1 MIFLFNI
8 TKRDNLLILLQFV
21 TFVHSGLIFAFGDA
35 TKSIPGWLFI
45 DNRVWI
51 RFITVLCNILIEIF
65 TVMKKIFLIS
75 TFLVFGISLL
85 GQPVMKLSTTEHDYG
100 KFREEAGQQT
110 FDIAVTNAGNTPLV
124 IQNIVASCG
133 CTTPEWT
140 KQPIPAGGKGKITA
154 IYDPRDRPGP
164 FNKTL
169 AVYTN
174 SKPEVV
180 VLTIKGEVIPR
191 EKTVEEL
198 FTFLVGSVRFES
210 NHLAFTNVRK
220 TEKKIRVMPVIN
232 NSATPAKIEFDQ
244 LPAHLT
250 VKATPETLK
259 PGQKGIIEGTY
270 DATKNN
276 SWGNVSDMV
285 KVKINGVV
293 LENVYYYVSANLV
306 EDFSSLSKE
315 DILNAP
321 VFKLESS
328 NIDLGKMEG
337 SSTKEVE
344 FKFTNAGKN
353 DLVIRN
359 VRSTCGCTAVQQ
371 GTQGVGIKPGQSSSI
386 KAVFSSGGYNGR
398 VTKAIYV
405 YTNDPKNS
413 EVVLMLNA
421 DVQQT
426 AQVK

>member
-1 MIFLFNI
+1 
-8 TKRDNLLILLQFV
+8 
-21 TFVHSGLIFAFGDA
+21 
-35 TKSIPGWLFI
+35 
-45 DNRVWI
+45 
-51 RFITVLCNILIEIF
+51 
-65 TVMKKIFLIS
+65 MKKIFLIS